1 LSSTV
6 QRLIAAL
13 SRVTALGTG
22 GYPLDVVRRLRIV
35 NMAALAAAL
44 TSIGYAILYAAYDFA
59 TLKVAVYVNLG
70 GAALCALV
78 PLTHRLNAYLGGV
91 AFGLVFFAMMIFL
104 SHLLGAETG
113 IPLYLLLTPA
123 AALLFFGAEN
133 IRLVILLA
141 IVATGLYLAVV
152 LTSPAANAVIPLDQ
166 GLRLGIEIFSAAT
179 FGAILLAIVF
189 YAFQQL
195 SRAEAAAEREHRRSE
210 RLLRNILPGEVAE
223 RLKERPEQVIA
234 DSIPEATVLFA
245 DIVGFSRRA
254 SMLRPQQ
261 LVGLLDRVFTE
272 FDALTDR
279 YQLEK
284 IKTIGDAYMVAG
296 GVPTRRADHA
306 DAVAA
311 MALDLLAAVRVLDT
325 GEGRI
330 EVRIG
335 IHSGPLVAGVIGRRK
350 FSYDV
355 WGDTVNTAARLEAQG
370 VPGRIH
376 VSEATCALLEDRFLL
391 EPHGAVEIKGK
402 GPLSTYFLIGRNAK
416 P

>member
-1 LSSTV
+1 ME
-6 QRLIAAL
+6 QGLIAAL
-13 SRVTALGTG
+13 SRVAAVGTH
-22 GYPLDVVRRLRIV
+22 GYPPHVVRRLRIV
-35 NMAALAAAL
+35 NIAALAAAL
-44 TSIGYAILYAAYDFA
+44 TSIGYAVFYAAYDFD
-59 TLKVAVYVNLG
+59 TLKIAVFVNLG
-70 GAALCALV
+70 GAALSALV
-78 PLTHRLNAYLGGV
+78 PLAHRANAYLGAI
-91 AFGLVFFAMMIFL
+91 AFGLVFFAMMMFL

-133 IRLVILLA
+133 IRLVVALA
-141 IVATGLYLAVV
+141 VVATGLYLAAV
-152 LTSPAANAVIPLDQ
+152 LTSPAANAVIMLDPA
-166 GLRLGIEIFSAAT
+166 LRGGIEIFSAVT
-179 FGAILLAIVF
+179 FSAILLTIVF

-210 RLLRNILPGEVAE
+210 RLLRNILPAAVAE
-223 RLKERPEQVIA
+223 RLKEKPEEVIA

-245 DIVGFSRRA
+245 DIVGFSRQA

-272 FDALTDR
+272 FDTLTDR
-279 YQLEK
+279 YRLEK

-296 GVPTRRADHA
+296 GVPTGRPDHA
-306 DAVAA
+306 AAVAG
-311 MALDLLAAVRVLDT
+311 MALDLLAAVRRFNA
-325 GEGRI
+325 EGGMSI
-330 EVRIG
+330 EVRVG
-335 IHSGPLVAGVIGRRK
+335 IHSGSLVAGVIGRRK

-355 WGDTVNTAARLEAQG
+355 WGDTVNTASRLEAQG

-376 VSEATCALLEDRFLL
+376 VSAATRALLQDRFLF